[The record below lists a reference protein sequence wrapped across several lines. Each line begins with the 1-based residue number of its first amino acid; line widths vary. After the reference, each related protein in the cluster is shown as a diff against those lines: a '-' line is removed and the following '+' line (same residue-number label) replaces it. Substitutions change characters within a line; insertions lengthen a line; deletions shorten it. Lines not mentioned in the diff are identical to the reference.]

1 MADYLTYRVRVTT
14 LAPLHI
20 GNGQTLLNEYDYA
33 IKKGR
38 TWRLREEAILET
50 QEVEDPGLLE
60 RLLRTPPARLLK
72 EDDYREDAPFFR
84 YVLRGT
90 PRATGE
96 GAQLQEQIKDVYD
109 RPYLP
114 GSSLKGA
121 LRTVIG
127 WHAWAERGL
136 KAEPGRLAP
145 NPRWAASRYEKDL
158 FGPDPNHDL
167 LRALQVADSRPL
179 GPEALMVVNVRVV
192 NRRGS
197 LGPPVEVEA
206 IRPDVTF
213 ELEMKLDLALF
224 SAWAGRR
231 GLDPRGRRWLEALP
245 EIARQHS
252 RQRMATERGWAAGVK
267 GAQRLSDAYR
277 TLLGALENP
286 DGFPLQVGWGTGWES
301 KTFGSRLKANPA
313 LMRVL
318 LRPRNRKQKGYGVAR
333 GRPPADPTDF
343 PTSRRVAVSVARD
356 GQGRA
361 MEQPAAP
368 LGWVWVQMEPAG

>member
-20 GNGQTLLNEYDYA
+20 GSGQMLLNEFDYA

-38 TWRLREEAILET
+38 TWRLREEAILEA
-50 QEVEDPGLLE
+50 QDIEDRRLLE
-60 RLLRTPPARLLK
+60 RLLRTPPAHLLK
-72 EDDYREDAPFFR
+72 DDDYREDAPFFR

-121 LRTVIG
+121 LRTVLG
-127 WHAWAERGL
+127 WHAWAKLGL
-136 KAEPGRLAP
+136 RAEPGRLAP
-145 NPRWAASRYEKDL
+145 NPRWAASRYEKDI

-167 LRALQVADSRPL
+167 LRALHVSDSRPL

-192 NRRGS
+192 NRRGN

-206 IRPDVTF
+206 VRPNVTF

-224 SAWAGRR
+224 SDWAGRR
-231 GLDPRGRRWLEALP
+231 GLERRGRAWLEALP
-245 EIARQHS
+245 EIAREHS
-252 RQRMATERGWAAGVK
+252 RRRMEAEREWAAGVE
-267 GAQRLSDAYR
+267 GARRLADAYR

-286 DGFPLQVGWGTGWES
+286 AGFPLQVGWGTGWES
-301 KTFGSRLKANPA
+301 KTFGSHLKANPA

-318 LRPRNRKQKGYGVAR
+318 LRPRREKGYGVAR
-333 GRPPADPTDF
+333 GRPPADPTAF
-343 PTSRRVAVSVARD
+343 PASRRVAVSVQRD
-356 GQGRA
+356 RQGRPVEA
-361 MEQPAAP
+361 PAAP